1 MSEAHEAIPDARTRD
16 RVSGGGFVIAIESPL
31 QDDVRALVAA
41 LNEWALTQ
49 TPREFTHHMTV
60 EQMAEP
66 NTTVFIAR
74 DENGAAVGMGA
85 LKRHGQGL
93 GEVKRMFTRPLA
105 RGAGLAGRIVAEIES
120 LARREGLSRLALE
133 TGAAEGFASAW
144 SVYEREGFA
153 RCGAFLD
160 YPADSPH
167 NIYYEKLL
175 SR

>member
-1 MSEAHEAIPDARTRD
+1 
-16 RVSGGGFVIAIESPL
+16 VSFTIATETPL
-31 QDDVRALVAA
+31 QDDVRALVSA

-66 NTTVFIAR
+66 DTTVFIAR
-74 DENGAAVGMGA
+74 DENGVAVGMGA
-85 LKRHGQGL
+85 LKRHGASL
-93 GEVKRMFTRPLA
+93 GEVKRMFTRPQV
-105 RGAGLAGRIVAEIES
+105 RGGGIAGKIVGEIEKC
-120 LARREGLSRLALE
+120 ARRERLQRLALE
-133 TGAAEGFASAW
+133 TGAVPGFHSAW
-144 SVYEREGFA
+144 RVYERAGFT

-175 SR
+175 SK